1 METYVKPPRTGM
13 EAFELMPEGTF
24 CQLIN
29 DVLIMSPAPTTPHAR
44 TQRKIFSV
52 LNNYVE
58 QKQLGEVYFTPVDVY
73 LNRKNAFQPDI
84 FYISNERKNIVKVRG
99 IEGAPDLVIEILSK
113 GNEKYDLTEK
123 KIVYE
128 QSGVG
133 EYWVVNP
140 ETKWCEGFIL
150 ENNIYRSLGEGNGQL
165 TIQMF
170 QLSVSF

>member
-1 METYVKPPRTGM
+1 METYIKPPRTGI
-13 EAFELMPEGTF
+13 EAFELMPEGTL

-29 DVLIMSPAPTTPHAR
+29 DNLVMSPAPTTPHFR
-44 TQRKIFSV
+44 TQSKIFSA

-58 QKQLGEVYFTPVDVY
+58 AKQLGTVFFAPVDVY

-84 FYISNERKNIVKVRG
+84 FFILNKSEDIIKDRG
-99 IEGAPDLVIEILSK
+99 IEGSPDLIIEILSK

-123 KIVYE
+123 KTVYE
-128 QSGVG
+128 QSGVK

-140 ETKWCEGFIL
+140 TTKWCEGFVL
-150 ENNIYRSLGEGNGQL
+150 ENGQYRSLGEGNSHL

-170 QLSVSF
+170 NLPVSF